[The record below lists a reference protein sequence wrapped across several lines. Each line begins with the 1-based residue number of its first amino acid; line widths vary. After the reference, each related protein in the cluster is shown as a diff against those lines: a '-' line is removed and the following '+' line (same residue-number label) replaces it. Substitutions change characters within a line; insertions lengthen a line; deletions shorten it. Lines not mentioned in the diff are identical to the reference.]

1 MIRSVLA
8 PNPGPMTLEGTN
20 TWIVDAPGGA
30 LVIDPGPDADSH
42 VDAILDACPRGI
54 AEVWLTHHHLDH
66 VEVAPRLADLV
77 EAPIRA
83 ADPDLCRD
91 AAPLTPD
98 EGATFGGHEV
108 QVVALPGHT
117 RDSLG
122 FVVDDALIAG
132 DMILG
137 RGTTVIMHPD
147 GDLAAY
153 LGSLDRIDA
162 LAAEGVR
169 RILPAHGPDL
179 DDVPGVVGHYRK
191 HRHERLAQ
199 VRAAVDA
206 GARTA
211 EDVVATVYRD
221 VPAEVRFAA
230 QMSVQSQLDYLNG
243 EDAR

>member
-20 TWIVDAPGGA
+20 TWIVDAPEGA
-30 LVIDPGPDADSH
+30 LVIDPGPDDDTH
-42 VDAILDACPRGI
+42 VDAILHACSHGI
-54 AEVWLTHHHLDH
+54 SQVWLTHHHLDH
-66 VEVAPRLADLV
+66 AEAAPRIAGLV
-77 EAPIRA
+77 EAPVRA
-83 ADPDLCRD
+83 ADPELCRG
-91 AAPLTPD
+91 AAPLIPD
-98 EGATFGGHEV
+98 EDATCGSHELRV
-108 QVVALPGHT
+108 IALPGHT
-117 RDSLG
+117 HDSVG

-153 LGSLDRIDA
+153 LESLDRVEA
-162 LAAEGVR
+162 LAAEGIR

-191 HRHERLAQ
+191 HRHERLTQ

-211 EDVVATVYRD
+211 EDVVAAVYRD

-230 QMSVQSQLDYLNG
+230 QMSVQSQLDYLHG
-243 EDAR
+243 EGTR